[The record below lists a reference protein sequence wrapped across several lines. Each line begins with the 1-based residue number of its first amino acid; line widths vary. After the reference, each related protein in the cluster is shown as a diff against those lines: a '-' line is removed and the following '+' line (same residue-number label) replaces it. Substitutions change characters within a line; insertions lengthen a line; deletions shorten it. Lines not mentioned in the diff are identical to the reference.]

1 MPRLARG
8 PLLPQ
13 LSSHH
18 PATARRGRRYDQP
31 LVRQQSQGIRF
42 SGRPDRAR
50 GRSLRDLQRGRRRRV
65 PGRQDQRRFMLPGER
80 PALILPQA
88 DLGGPMNTALSR
100 IAVIGTGGT
109 ISSLGASSLDVLDYP
124 DFGQKLA
131 CEALLERFPE
141 TRLVADPVPVTFRQ
155 VGSTEIGPKEW
166 TELRALIHRIARDD
180 PAIAGFVIPHG
191 TATLEET
198 AFFLNL
204 TLAVAQAV
212 VLVGAQRPASAL
224 GSDAGMNLVNALRV
238 AGSPEA
244 RGKGV
249 LVVMNDEIHAAR
261 DVVKISTYR
270 VQTFRSLDF
279 GALGHVDGDG
289 VHFYRAPLGAHM
301 PDTPF
306 AALDLAEPLP
316 RVDIVYSYA
325 GADGALV
332 EAAVAAG
339 ARGIVSA
346 GFAPGSPTP
355 EQRAAFERA
364 AKAGIVVV
372 QCSRAF
378 SGRVAPRRRLRESGI
393 VAGEDFS
400 PQKARILLML
410 ALSTTTDSVAIQ
422 QAFSTY

>member
-1 MPRLARG
+1 MTTSLPR
-8 PLLPQ
+8 
-13 LSSHH
+13 
-18 PATARRGRRYDQP
+18 
-31 LVRQQSQGIRF
+31 V
-42 SGRPDRAR
+42 
-50 GRSLRDLQRGRRRRV
+50 
-65 PGRQDQRRFMLPGER
+65 
-80 PALILPQA
+80 
-88 DLGGPMNTALSR
+88 
-100 IAVIGTGGT
+100 AVIGTGGT
-109 ISSLGASSLDVLDYP
+109 ISSLGATSLDVLDYP

-131 CEALLERFPE
+131 AAALLDRFPE
-141 TRLVADPVPVTFRQ
+141 TRLVAEPVPVTVRQ

-166 TELRALIHRIARDD
+166 LELRELIQRIARDD
-180 PAIAGFVIPHG
+180 PAVAGFVVTHG

-204 TLAVAQAV
+204 TLAVSQPV

-224 GSDAGMNLVNALRV
+224 GTDAGMNLVNALRV
-238 AGSPEA
+238 AGSAVA

-249 LVVMNDEIHAAR
+249 LVLLNDEINAAR
-261 DVVKISTYR
+261 DVVKTSTYR
-270 VQTFRSLDF
+270 VQTFRSFDF

-301 PDTPF
+301 PDGPF
-306 AALDLAEPLP
+306 AADDLNEPLP

-339 ARGIVSA
+339 ARGLVSA

-355 EQRAAFERA
+355 EQRIAFERT
-364 AKAGIVVV
+364 AKAPVVVV
-372 QCSRAF
+372 QCSRAA
-378 SGRVAPRRRLRESGI
+378 SGRVAPRRRLRETGI
-393 VAGEDFS
+393 VAGCDLS

-410 ALSTTTDSVAIQ
+410 ALSTTSDIATIQ